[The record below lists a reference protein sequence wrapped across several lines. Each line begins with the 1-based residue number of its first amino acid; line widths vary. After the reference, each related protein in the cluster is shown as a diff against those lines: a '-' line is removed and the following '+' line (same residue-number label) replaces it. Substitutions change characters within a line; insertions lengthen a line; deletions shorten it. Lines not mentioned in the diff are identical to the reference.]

1 MNWIPV
7 LNMSCHSHQGSSRR
21 GKIAF
26 YLHQRAIVSS
36 QPNWHKTWTMA
47 VLSKSFCQAHET
59 MYPVTWSRA
68 GQRCDRICLEGESGQ
83 VDSGARGMPHHH
95 LSTTWF
101 SCIFKLSFEAKST
114 GLKWKPVPSISWY
127 GHSIRFHAFLM
138 LLYAIYCLITAP
150 VSTRPKDSNTLT

>member
-95 LSTTWF
+95 LSMTWF
-101 SCIFKLSFEAKST
+101 SCIFKLSFEAKWT
-114 GLKWKPVPSISWY
+114 GLKWKPVPNISQY
-127 GHSIRFHAFLM
+127 GHSICFQH
-138 LLYAIYCLITAP
+138 
-150 VSTRPKDSNTLT
+150 RPCPNRYNVRCSFWG